1 MPYPGGDVFP
11 AGSPGPL
18 ATVDDLGHY
27 MQQTIAADDPTATFL
42 LLVASG
48 MIRAYLGGQTIT
60 QVIDDVEYVD
70 PVNGSFAA
78 LSQLPVT
85 AVSLVE
91 VTNDGGTTWAPV
103 PATAYKLSRKAG
115 TLSTRWASGV
125 RWPTDEESW
134 RVTYTHGYE
143 SVPAEIVGVCCGL
156 AARYYSTP
164 IAVDMERIGQRQV
177 KYAIESDGFSPMES
191 IALAAYKL
199 GKLA

>member
-1 MPYPGGDVFP
+1 
-11 AGSPGPL
+11 
-18 ATVDDLGHY
+18 VDDLGKY
-27 MQQTIAADDPTATFL
+27 MQQTIAADDPTAGFL

-48 MIRAYLGGQTIT
+48 MIRAYLGQTVS

-91 VTNDGGTTWAPV
+91 VTNDGGTTWTPV
-103 PATAYKLSRKAG
+103 PATAYKVSRRRG
-115 TLSTRWASGV
+115 TISTRWGNSV
-125 RWPTDEESW
+125 RWPSDEESW
-134 RVTYTHGYE
+134 RVTYTHGFG
-143 SVPAEIVGVCCGL
+143 SVPPEIIGVCCGL

-164 IAVDMERIGQRQV
+164 VAVDMERIGQRQV
-177 KYAIESDGFSPMES
+177 KYAIEADGFSPLES
-191 IALAAYKL
+191 IALAAFRV

>member
-18 ATVDDLGHY
+18 ATVEDLGNY
-27 MQQTIAADDPTATFL
+27 MQQTIAADDPAATFL

-48 MIRAYLGGQTIT
+48 MIRAYLGQTVS
-60 QVIDDVEYVD
+60 QVTDDVEYVD

-91 VTNDGGTTWAPV
+91 ITNDDGTNWTAV
-103 PATAYKLSRKAG
+103 PPTAYKVSRRRG
-115 TLSTRWASGV
+115 TITTKWGYNV

-134 RVTYTHGYE
+134 RVTYTHGFE
-143 SVPAEIVGVCCGL
+143 SVPAEIIGVCCGL

-164 IAVDMERIGQRQV
+164 IAIELERVGQRQV
-177 KYAIESDGFSPMES
+177 KYAIESAGFTALES
-191 IALAAYKL
+191 IALTALRPAR
-199 GKLA
+199 LA